1 MLRRPPRSTRTDTLF
16 PYTTLF
22 RSLAVP
28 TGCANRAR
36 SAISDWISRSMPSI
50 CARTASRSGIAAL
63 PPALAARLPAGFFG
77 ADVFVVLRGRFI
89 DSLFCRSE
97 LGRELAFE
105 YVHEHLLRAPS
116 RHPRVLG
123 GTFSPFRS

>member
-28 TGCANRAR
+28 TWCANSAR

-50 CARTASRSGIAAL
+50 CARTASRSGFAAL
-63 PPALAARLPAGFFG
+63 PLALAARLPAGFFG
-77 ADVFVVLRGRFI
+77 ADVFVVLRGGVI
-89 DSLFCRSE
+89 DYFSCRLA
-97 LGRELAFE
+97 LGRDLAFSA
-105 YVHEHLLRAPS
+105 VH
-116 RHPRVLG
+116 
-123 GTFSPFRS
+123 